1 MNKYPLR
8 SKTEKMDPKGKALC
22 STHTDLVEN
31 DIMALMK
38 QPTKKRKSNLTYK
51 EHAVMEELAKGK
63 ELIITNADKGG
74 AVVITGTGSYFKE
87 ANR

>member
-1 MNKYPLR
+1 
-8 SKTEKMDPKGKALC
+8 MDPKEKHYAV
-22 STHTDLVEN
+22 STYIDLVEN
-31 DIMALMK
+31 DIIPLMK

>member
-1 MNKYPLR
+1 
-8 SKTEKMDPKGKALC
+8 
-22 STHTDLVEN
+22 
-31 DIMALMK
+31 
-38 QPTKKRKSNLTYK
+38 
-51 EHAVMEELAKGK
+51 MEELAKGK